1 MTTRASTTRA
11 SSGRASTTRAS
22 NGGASNGRS
31 RRDADDR
38 LRRLQAMDTSV
49 GRQLSITA
57 KTVRAWFDQHLADHG
72 SSLTTWIVL
81 SHAIAA
87 DAPGLSQR
95 AMAEEMGIGG
105 PALVRHIDRLEA
117 EGLVER
123 SRDPDDRRITRVT
136 ATAAGRRHHAE
147 LARVA
152 ADGDAEIR
160 SVLDEHETA
169 VLLRA
174 LQTLHDHFAALPSGG
189 PTRTHDTEAP

>member
-1 MTTRASTTRA
+1 MTPRTSTTPTRA
-11 SSGRASTTRAS
+11 
-22 NGGASNGRS
+22 
-31 RRDADDR
+31 DADAR

-57 KTVRAWFDQHLADHG
+57 KTVRAWFDQHLAEHG

-87 DAPGLSQR
+87 VPPGLSQR
-95 AMAEEMGIGG
+95 AMADEMGIGG

-160 SVLDEHETA
+160 AVLSERETA
-169 VLLRA
+169 SLLRA
-174 LQTLHDHFAALPSGG
+174 LQTLHDHFAALPSGAAA
-189 PTRTHDTEAP
+189 TDRQTEAS

>member
-1 MTTRASTTRA
+1 
-11 SSGRASTTRAS
+11 
-22 NGGASNGRS
+22 
-31 RRDADDR
+31 
-38 LRRLQAMDTSV
+38 MDTSV

-57 KTVRAWFDQHLADHG
+57 KTVKAWFDQHLADHG

-81 SHAIAA
+81 SHALAA
-87 DAPGLSQR
+87 EPPGLSQK
-95 AMAEEMGIGG
+95 AMADEMGIGG

-147 LARVA
+147 LAKVA

-160 SVLDEHETA
+160 SVLSEREATT
-169 VLLRA
+169 LLRA
-174 LQTLHDHFAALPSGG
+174 LQTLHDHFAALPPGG
-189 PTRTHDTEAP
+189 TTRTTRTHPTEAP

>member
-1 MTTRASTTRA
+1 MTCPTPMTTRSTTDPADRPLNRPTTRA
-11 SSGRASTTRAS
+11 TRS
-22 NGGASNGRS
+22 
-31 RRDADDR
+31 DADAR
-38 LRRLQAMDTSV
+38 LRRLQAMDASI
-49 GRQLSITA
+49 GRQLSTTA

-81 SHAIAA
+81 SHALAA
-87 DAPGLSQR
+87 EPPGLSQK
-95 AMAEEMGIGG
+95 AMADEMGIGG

-147 LARVA
+147 LAKVA

-160 SVLDEHETA
+160 SVLSEREAAT
-169 VLLRA
+169 LLRA
-174 LQTLHDHFAALPSGG
+174 LQTLHDHFADLPPGG
-189 PTRTHDTEAP
+189 PTRTHQTEAP

>member
-1 MTTRASTTRA
+1 MTTRTPA
-11 SSGRASTTRAS
+11 SSARA
-22 NGGASNGRS
+22 
-31 RRDADDR
+31 DADAR

-57 KTVRAWFDQHLADHG
+57 KTVKAWFDQHLADNG

-87 DAPGLSQR
+87 EAPGLSQKG
-95 AMAEEMGIGG
+95 MADEMGIGG

-136 ATAAGRRHHAE
+136 ATPAGRQHHAE
-147 LARVA
+147 LAKVA

-160 SVLDEHETA
+160 SVLSERETA
-169 VLLRA
+169 DLLRS
-174 LQTLHDHFAALPSGG
+174 LQKLHDHFTALPSGG
-189 PTRTHDTEAP
+189 TTRTHHTEAP

>member
-1 MTTRASTTRA
+1 MTTRSTTHPP
-11 SSGRASTTRAS
+11 TRSADRP
-22 NGGASNGRS
+22 AARS
-31 RRDADDR
+31 ARDDADAR
-38 LRRLQAMDTSV
+38 LRRMQAMDASV

-57 KTVRAWFDQHLADHG
+57 KTVKAWFDQHLADHG

-87 DAPGLSQR
+87 EPPGLSQK
-95 AMAEEMGIGG
+95 AMADEMGIGG

-136 ATAAGRRHHAE
+136 ATAAGRRHHDE
-147 LARVA
+147 LAKVA

-160 SVLDEHETA
+160 SILSERETA
-169 VLLRA
+169 A
-174 LQTLHDHFAALPSGG
+174 LMRSLQKLHDHFADLPSHGTTRT
-189 PTRTHDTEAP
+189 TRTHHTEAR